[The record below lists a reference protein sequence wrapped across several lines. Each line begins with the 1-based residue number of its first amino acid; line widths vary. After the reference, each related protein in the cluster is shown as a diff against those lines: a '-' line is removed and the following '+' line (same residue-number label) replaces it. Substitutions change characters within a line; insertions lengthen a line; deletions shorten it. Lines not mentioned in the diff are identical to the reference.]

1 MAFLDE
7 TGLKYFWI
15 KLKNLFLPVTGG
27 TMNGKLSV
35 PSLNLGGSD
44 VADFVLDQGTS
55 DIWYYRKW
63 SSGRMEAY
71 ALVECIWKGFPQAL
85 YQDVTFPAEVKF
97 TQIYIITCGLP
108 HTSINSEE
116 TFGYNTR
123 ATSSNPSGM
132 TAIVYSPSKN
142 FASGSKLS
150 VGCHVL
156 GRWK

>member
-7 TGLKYFWI
+7 TGLKYFWSKI
-15 KLKNLFLPVTGG
+15 KSKFL
-27 TMNGKLSV
+27 SA
-35 PSLNLGGSD
+35 SD
-44 VADFVLDQGTS
+44 VADFVVDCGTS
-55 DIWYYRKW
+55 GDWYYRKW
-63 SSGRMEAY
+63 NSGRMEAY
-71 ALVECIWKGFPQAL
+71 ALVDCLWKGFPQAL
-85 YQDVTFPAEVKF
+85 YQDVAFPDPVNFVA
-97 TQIYIITCGLP
+97 IYVITCGLP